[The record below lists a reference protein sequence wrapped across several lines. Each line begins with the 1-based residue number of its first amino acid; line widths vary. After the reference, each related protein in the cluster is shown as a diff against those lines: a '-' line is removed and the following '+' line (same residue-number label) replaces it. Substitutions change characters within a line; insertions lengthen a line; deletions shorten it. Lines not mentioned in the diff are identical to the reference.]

1 MVRVA
6 PTTDPGSGVLV
17 LAVLAMA
24 RPGMSTVV
32 TAVQAGLALPDGQVL
47 PGVADATV
55 FVRVLSPVSGL
66 STVTEKVIVTVA
78 PTARF
83 PVQARLESAGSRVTV
98 PVVAVASPL

>member
-1 MVRVA
+1 M
-6 PTTDPGSGVLV
+6 LV
-17 LAVLAMA
+17 LAVLAMV
-24 RPGMSTVV
+24 RPGTSTVV

-66 STVTEKVIVTVA
+66 FTVTEKLMVTAA

-83 PVQARLESAGSRVTV
+83 PVQVRVEPAEARVTV